1 MFLGI
6 HEEEGTAQ
14 LKEGCLQA
22 ASGVAK
28 FLDQAMCIL
37 SRLAMLLMNASKMC
51 IA

>member
-6 HEEEGTAQ
+6 DEEEGTAQ

-28 FLDQAMCIL
+28 FFMKVVI
-37 SRLAMLLMNASKMC
+37 
-51 IA
+51 